1 MKSEKGL
8 HLRSFLHYM
17 GRLGMQPAGEDAG
30 LGERKKR

>member
-17 GRLGMQPAGEDAG
+17 GRLGMQIAGADAG
-30 LGERKKR
+30 LRERKKR